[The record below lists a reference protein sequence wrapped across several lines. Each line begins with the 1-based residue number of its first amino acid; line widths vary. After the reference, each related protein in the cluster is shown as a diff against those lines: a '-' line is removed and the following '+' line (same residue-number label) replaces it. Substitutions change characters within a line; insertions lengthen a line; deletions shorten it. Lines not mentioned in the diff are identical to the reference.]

1 MLVGTGASLGIT
13 GTGTIAASTTNIII
27 ANEGVTGTTANYLA
41 KLTGAPS
48 TAVVAGTSDTSGVVG
63 IVVSGAGTTG
73 SALIARSGSASC
85 AFDGATTAG
94 DYVIVSTTAAGK
106 CHDTGAAT
114 YPSGNIQVLG
124 RVLSTNVGA
133 GTYAMTLHMGT
144 QGGMAPLSSDG
155 TNITLASGQLLL
167 PAGTAANPSW
177 AVGGEQTGF
186 YLSSASTLGLATGG
200 GARYTFTS
208 AAISPIS
215 TGARTIGTS
224 GARFSAGYFGG
235 QTLTTTVTPQV
246 NIDGVTWNDSGT
258 THQLIYGNVTDT
270 ASAAAST
277 LIDLRVGSVSK
288 FSVDKTGAVS
298 AASVSAGSVIVTS
311 NVLYNAGILTA
322 ATMSEE
328 NTRQLR
334 TVTHSYSWSNAQV
347 AALGAA
353 LEGDITVATLPA
365 KTQVL
370 DAAVVITGTAAGTT
384 TLTVSCGDA
393 IAGTPFTNYI
403 LPSNAQAASN
413 TFYGDANAERGASL
427 DGDPLVYL
435 PSYTATTLVTC
446 HFISTGANLS
456 AVTGSTGRVILTTRL
471 LP

>member
-1 MLVGTGASLGIT
+1 MFSRMMVLVAFLFAAVPAGAGVVCSSTNRSCGGGAS
-13 GTGTIAASTTNIII
+13 
-27 ANEGVTGTTANYLA
+27 
-41 KLTGAPS
+41 GA
-48 TAVVAGTSDTSGVVG
+48 GG
-63 IVVSGAGTTG
+63 VVSGLTTG
-73 SALIARSGSASC
+73 KIPKAASATSLTDS
-85 AFDGATTAG
+85 
-94 DYVIVSTTAAGK
+94 
-106 CHDTGAAT
+106 
-114 YPSGNIQVLG
+114 L
-124 RVLSTNVGA
+124 LSD
-133 GTYAMTLHMGT
+133 
-144 QGGMAPLSSDG
+144 DG
-155 TNITLASGQLLL
+155 THITLASGQLLL
-167 PAGTAANPSW
+167 PAGTAALPSL
-177 AVGGEQTGF
+177 AIG
-186 YLSSASTLGLATGG
+186 SAAGIYQAGVAELDFGISGSARAIINATGVHPG
-200 GARYTFTS
+200 T
-208 AAISPIS
+208 
-215 TGARTIGTS
+215 TGARTLGGTS
-224 GARFSAGYFGG
+224 LRWSAGYFGG